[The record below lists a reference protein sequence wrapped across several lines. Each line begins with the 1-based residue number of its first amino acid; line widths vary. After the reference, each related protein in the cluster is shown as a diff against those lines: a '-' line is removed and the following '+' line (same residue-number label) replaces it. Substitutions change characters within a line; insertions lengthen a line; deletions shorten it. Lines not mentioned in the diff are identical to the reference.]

1 MHLRQYNGS
10 ISFVPAPGFEAYGEP
25 TSYNNISE
33 PTNHHKKCGPSQE
46 EPVNIRQHGYEGPDI
61 NLENMDWRTISGPFV
76 SVWLHNVPWG
86 SEDTKAAPNAKVG
99 L

>member
-1 MHLRQYNGS
+1 M
-10 ISFVPAPGFEAYGEP
+10 PAPGFEIYGEP

-33 PTNHHKKCGPSQE
+33 PTNHHNKCGPSQE

-61 NLENMDWRTISGPFV
+61 NLENMDWRTINGPFV

-86 SEDTKAAPNAKVG
+86 SEDTKAAPDAKVG